1 VIINLLSPA
10 FGGEKDKYFNYSPKT
25 HYIIYWKIIMPK
37 KILTEEIV
45 KLITK
50 VFEEKV
56 PFNRIIGMKLEEMEL
71 GHSKISFEMKDELI
85 GNFALGIL
93 HGGVIS
99 ATLDVAGGLTAFLGV
114 LGTMKGKSYEE
125 KAVRFAKIGTI
136 DLRVDYLRPGKGKL
150 FTASG
155 SVLRTGNRVAVTRM
169 ELHNEEDLLIA
180 LGTGTYIVG

>member
-1 VIINLLSPA
+1 MI
-10 FGGEKDKYFNYSPKT
+10 KKT
-25 HYIIYWKIIMPK
+25 
-37 KILTEEIV
+37 LTEDMI

-50 VFEEKV
+50 VLEEKV
-56 PFNRIIGMKLEEMEL
+56 PFNRVIGMKLEHMEP
-71 GHSKISFEMKDELI
+71 GHSQISFKMKDELI
-85 GNFALGIL
+85 GNYVHGIL

-99 ATLDVAGGLTAFLGV
+99 ATLDVTGGLTAFLGV
-114 LGTMKGKSYEE
+114 LDTMKEKTFEE
-125 KAVRFAKIGTI
+125 SAKRFAKIGTI

-180 LGTGTYIVG
+180 LGTGTYIIG